1 MRSIS
6 SKITLSEGKGK
17 AEKKKQQ
24 GGRMEEKK
32 AMVALLGFIF
42 ATLEIGFDKK
52 KVFLT
57 EEVKYI
63 YICIS
68 KNTSQKFMNL
78 VRHGISTTFESL
90 PFQSRNGRPF
100 RSKL

>member
-24 GGRMEEKK
+24 GGGMEEKK

-63 YICIS
+63 YMHFEKHIS
-68 KNTSQKFMNL
+68 EIYEFSST
-78 VRHGISTTFESL
+78 RHKH
-90 PFQSRNGRPF
+90 NV
-100 RSKL
+100 

>member
-17 AEKKKQQ
+17 EKKKQK

-32 AMVALLGFIF
+32 AMIALLGFIF

-52 KVFLT
+52 K
-57 EEVKYI
+57 K
-63 YICIS
+63 S
-68 KNTSQKFMNL
+68 S
-78 VRHGISTTFESL
+78 
-90 PFQSRNGRPF
+90 
-100 RSKL
+100 

>member
-6 SKITLSEGKGK
+6 SKITLREGKGK
-17 AEKKKQQ
+17 EKEKKKQQ

-32 AMVALLGFIF
+32 AMIALLGFIF

-52 KVFLT
+52 KVFLA

-63 YICIS
+63 YAFR
-68 KNTSQKFMNL
+68 KTHLRNL
-78 VRHGISTTFESL
+78 
-90 PFQSRNGRPF
+90 
-100 RSKL
+100 

>member
-1 MRSIS
+1 
-6 SKITLSEGKGK
+6 
-17 AEKKKQQ
+17 
-24 GGRMEEKK
+24 MEEKK
-32 AMVALLGFIF
+32 AMIALLGFIF

-52 KVFLT
+52 NGLLGGRGQ
-57 EEVKYI
+57 I

-90 PFQSRNGRPF
+90 PCQSRNGRPF

>member
-17 AEKKKQQ
+17 KKKKQK

-52 KVFLT
+52 KKVFLT
-57 EEVKYI
+57 EEVKYMHFEKHISEI
-63 YICIS
+63 YEFS
-68 KNTSQKFMNL
+68 
-78 VRHGISTTFESL
+78 ST
-90 PFQSRNGRPF
+90 QHKHNV
-100 RSKL
+100 

>member
-1 MRSIS
+1 MRLIS

-24 GGRMEEKK
+24 GGGMEGKK

-52 KVFLT
+52 KSLLDGRGQI
-57 EEVKYI
+57 YI
-63 YICIS
+63 YDMHFEKHIS
-68 KNTSQKFMNL
+68 EIYEFSST
-78 VRHGISTTFESL
+78 RHKH
-90 PFQSRNGRPF
+90 NV
-100 RSKL
+100 

>member
-1 MRSIS
+1 MHSIS

-24 GGRMEEKK
+24 GGGMEEKK

-52 KVFLT
+52 K
-57 EEVKYI
+57 
-63 YICIS
+63 S
-68 KNTSQKFMNL
+68 S
-78 VRHGISTTFESL
+78 
-90 PFQSRNGRPF
+90 
-100 RSKL
+100 

>member
-24 GGRMEEKK
+24 GGGMEAKK

-42 ATLEIGFDKK
+42 ATLEIGFDNK

-63 YICIS
+63 YMHFEKHIS
-68 KNTSQKFMNL
+68 EIYEFSST
-78 VRHGISTTFESL
+78 RHKH
-90 PFQSRNGRPF
+90 NV
-100 RSKL
+100 

>member
-17 AEKKKQQ
+17 KKKKQK

-52 KVFLT
+52 KSLLDGRGQI
-57 EEVKYI
+57 YI
-63 YICIS
+63 YMHFEKHIS
-68 KNTSQKFMNL
+68 EIYEFSST
-78 VRHGISTTFESL
+78 RHKH
-90 PFQSRNGRPF
+90 NV
-100 RSKL
+100 

>member
-17 AEKKKQQ
+17 EKKKQK

-32 AMVALLGFIF
+32 AMVALLRFIF

-52 KVFLT
+52 KKSLLDGRGQ
-57 EEVKYI
+57 I
-63 YICIS
+63 YAFR
-68 KNTSQKFMNL
+68 KTHLRNL
-78 VRHGISTTFESL
+78 
-90 PFQSRNGRPF
+90 
-100 RSKL
+100 

>member
-17 AEKKKQQ
+17 EKKKQK

-52 KVFLT
+52 KKGFLT

-63 YICIS
+63 YAFRKTHLRIEIYEFS
-68 KNTSQKFMNL
+68 ST
-78 VRHGISTTFESL
+78 RHKH
-90 PFQSRNGRPF
+90 NV
-100 RSKL
+100 

>member
-24 GGRMEEKK
+24 GGGMEEKK

-42 ATLEIGFDKK
+42 ATLE
-52 KVFLT
+52 
-57 EEVKYI
+57 EVKYI
-63 YICIS
+63 YIYAFR
-68 KNTSQKFMNL
+68 KTHLRNL
-78 VRHGISTTFESL
+78 
-90 PFQSRNGRPF
+90 
-100 RSKL
+100 